1 MLLDH
6 IVYVYFAS
14 PKHFRS
20 IHKEVVQ
27 DYELV
32 MGRGKNCCDQ
42 FVMLSSVGPTG
53 LDSTVG
59 T

>member
-6 IVYVYFAS
+6 IVYVHFAS
-14 PKHFRS
+14 PYHFSS

-32 MGRGKNCCDQ
+32 MGREKNCCDQ
-42 FVMLSSVGPTG
+42 FVMLSSVGPMG
-53 LDSTVG
+53 LNGTVG